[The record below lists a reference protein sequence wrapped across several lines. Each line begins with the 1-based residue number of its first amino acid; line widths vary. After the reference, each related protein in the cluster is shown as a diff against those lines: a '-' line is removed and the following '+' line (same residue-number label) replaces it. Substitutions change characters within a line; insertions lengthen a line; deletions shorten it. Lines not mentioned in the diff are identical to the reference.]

1 MIFWCTHIDCH
12 FVQMFSWNNTQFL
25 TKLVYSGNA
34 VLSELFSV
42 FGERQRELLCVKY
55 GVPHVSN
62 IIRSCD
68 VVGSHALLC
77 FLLFSFFGVCVFVVL
92 LFAFSRLCLLCCIVC
107 WFFKANKDWCL
118 SLSTVSCLI
127 IFMML
132 TFCW

>member
-1 MIFWCTHIDCH
+1 
-12 FVQMFSWNNTQFL
+12 
-25 TKLVYSGNA
+25 

-77 FLLFSFFGVCVFVVL
+77 FLLFSFLVCVCLWFYCLLSLVCVCSAALFADFLRPIKIDVYHSALSVVL
-92 LFAFSRLCLLCCIVC
+92 LFS
-107 WFFKANKDWCL
+107 
-118 SLSTVSCLI
+118 
-127 IFMML
+127 
-132 TFCW
+132 